1 MTTEIR
7 KALNV
12 LRAFLR
18 GAEWFLIGAALY
30 AIGYMIGGN
39 L

>member
-7 KALNV
+7 KALNA

-18 GAEWFLIGAALY
+18 GVEWFLIGAALY